1 MSGIEAAELRSPLG
15 AQDTCGAVQ
24 DSWFSGASASSDTD
38 AGCTPASLAGD
49 GMWAEEA
56 TGKHRVSQPSVT
68 KPMAG
73 VGSGD
78 GGVVEGGGAEQF
90 REFNCKVTVDDFE
103 ILHMIGEG
111 GFGKVYQVRQRNR
124 LDPACKTGRVLAMK
138 CMRKDAVLAD
148 NLKGTKNE
156 RSILSRLRHPFIVT
170 MHFAFQCKGR
180 LYLIMDYFPGGQFLD
195 MLHKNSPFSDEAV
208 KVYSGEIFLALKEL
222 HANGIVHRDLK
233 PENILVD
240 AAGHLV
246 VTDFGCSKIDD
257 NSDGPVRS
265 KSWAGTE
272 LYMAPEQLAG
282 KEYGREVDWWAL
294 GVLVWEMVTGDHPFY
309 HKNRKQI
316 HNNILKKKL
325 NLPSYHPQVLSH
337 EDIRRPLSLHA
348 ALAPTTLPQAL
359 TGTHA
364 ALAQATHTFVKG
376 LLARDAAKRLGSIR
390 GAVEI
395 EEHGFFRGFDFV
407 ALLRKDLP
415 APMRSLAQTDS
426 ELVRACACLSVPAG
440 GCVAC
445 GRELVFLFLRV
456 HVVLAFGRVS
466 CVWRLCVVPGVEGRC
481 QEANIRFHAG
491 CVGTFEAVHFSGG
504 VPVAPVEPNAVNV
517 SA

>member
-49 GMWAEEA
+49 SMWAEEA

-78 GGVVEGGGAEQF
+78 GGFVEGGGAEQF

-337 EDIRRPLSLHA
+337 AHIRRPLSLHA
-348 ALAPTTLPQAL
+348 ALAPSTLPQAL

-364 ALAQATHTFVKG
+364 ALAILRAT
-376 LLARDAAKRLGSIR
+376 ARQRT
-390 GAVEI
+390 
-395 EEHGFFRGFDFV
+395 H
-407 ALLRKDLP
+407 LLRVCWHVMPRSGWVQSGERSRSRSMASSAALISSP
-415 APMRSLAQTDS
+415 SCARTSRLLCAPSPRLIRSWCVPVPVCQCLRVAVLRAAERSCFCFCVYTWC
-426 ELVRACACLSVPAG
+426 VRACVCVSGACAWCPMSRADVKRLRHTFPCRMCRHIRSDTLQRRR
-440 GCVAC
+440 AC
-445 GRELVFLFLRV
+445 RP
-456 HVVLAFGRVS
+456 
-466 CVWRLCVVPGVEGRC
+466 C
-481 QEANIRFHAG
+481 
-491 CVGTFEAVHFSGG
+491 
-504 VPVAPVEPNAVNV
+504 
-517 SA
+517 